1 MRMKRTILLAVLLT
15 AIATGAQNKRWENNF
30 YLSSGFTNSYYGEDG
45 DVAAWHMGYGL
56 NYYINDRWSAMP
68 GIALRIKYGL
78 GYIDDGSPSSECQW
92 IDVPLLAQ
100 YHLGLKG
107 QSRYG
112 FVFEAGPVLSFLASN
127 DYFFN
132 DANPTDPVN
141 GAPEYKHFD
150 LGLEP
155 AVYFELKH
163 WRWGGQVPRGAAR
176 HQAPARRNRQLPLPG
191 RDAGGELPLLAARF
205 SSPPGGEQ

>member
-15 AIATGAQNKRWENNF
+15 AIATSAQNKRWENNF

-45 DVAAWHMGYGL
+45 DVAAFHLGYGL
-56 NYYINDRWSAMP
+56 NYYFNDRWSAMP
-68 GIALRIKYGL
+68 GIAWRVKYGL

-163 WRWGGQVPRGAAR
+163 WRWGVKYHVGLLNTKR
-176 HQAPARRNRQLPLPG
+176 LPG
-191 RDAGGELPLLAARF
+191 ATDSYHYQDVTLVVNF
-205 SSPPGGEQ
+205 HF

>member
-1 MRMKRTILLAVLLT
+1 MRIKRTILLAVLLT
-15 AIATGAQNKRWENNF
+15 AIATSAQNKRWENNF
-30 YLSSGFTNSYYGEDG
+30 YLSTGFTNSYYGEDG

-56 NYYINDRWSAMP
+56 NYYINDRWSVMP
-68 GIALRIKYGL
+68 GIAWRVKYGL

-127 DYFFN
+127 DYYYN

-163 WRWGGQVPRGAAR
+163 WRWGLKYHVGLLDTKR
-176 HQAPARRNRQLPLPG
+176 LPG
-191 RDAGGELPLLAARF
+191 ATDSYHYQDVTLVVNF
-205 SSPPGGEQ
+205 HF